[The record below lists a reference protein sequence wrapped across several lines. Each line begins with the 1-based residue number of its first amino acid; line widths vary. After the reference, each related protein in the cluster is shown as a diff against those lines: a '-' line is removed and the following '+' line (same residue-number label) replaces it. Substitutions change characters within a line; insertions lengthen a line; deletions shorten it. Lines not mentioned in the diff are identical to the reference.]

1 MSSWRLKQSSSRAFF
16 SLLPGCHSFSSELAR
31 VGKLGKSLKIYGKFR
46 GNPHGGLECLDIDGD
61 ITLHRMFRMFRY
73 LRLRMFG
80 KFRNHWVFFFTSPRA
95 ELKHCEIS
103 STPQDRNLFSK
114 PLGGASRNCPRWR
127 PKRCWGVYF
136 QKSPVD
142 SWIDLQFGCAVYPSD
157 GIAKKALSHLSVFP
171 L

>member
-1 MSSWRLKQSSSRAFF
+1 MTDMSSWRLKQSSSRAFF

-80 KFRNHWVFFFTSPRA
+80 KFRNHWVFFHKPSSWAEALRNLLNSPRPKPFFKA
-95 ELKHCEIS
+95 TWWSLQKLPKMETQTLLGSLFPKITCW
-103 STPQDRNLFSK
+103 QLDRS
-114 PLGGASRNCPRWR
+114 PIWMCCVSQW
-127 PKRCWGVYF
+127 WYS
-136 QKSPVD
+136 QKSPI
-142 SWIDLQFGCAVYPSD
+142 SS
-157 GIAKKALSHLSVFP
+157 
-171 L
+171 